1 MFTYVSYLAEAAQK
15 ANKSHAVSWPG
26 LRLWETETKKQNKS

>member
-15 ANKSHAVSWPG
+15 ANKSHAERWPG
-26 LRLWETETKKQNKS
+26 LPLWETETKKQNKS